1 MAKDDDDRQGRCV
14 LRFLFCPQIKTAG
27 LGGTVGPPGSGSPY
41 SEKPMVKPKE
51 MSLNISSKNVSM

>member
-1 MAKDDDDRQGRCV
+1 MTLPGTGNQRKNRTGECKRGNGAEKREMAV
-14 LRFLFCPQIKTAG
+14 P
-27 LGGTVGPPGSGSPY
+27 LGPCSVY